1 MTTHGEGGDRV
12 RRVADGLQRVTEAA
26 LAYLDLEDL
35 LGELLSRIVDILEA
49 DTAAILLV
57 EPDGETLVARA
68 AIGIEAEVE
77 RGFRLNIGTG
87 FAGGVAEALEPVIV
101 DDVADPPLQIVNPV
115 FREEGVRSLLGV
127 PMVVEGR
134 LVGVLHIGTLQPRK
148 FTEDDAHLLQA
159 VADRA
164 ALAIEHDRLFVQHRI
179 AETLQRRLLPTE
191 LPEIPNVGFAA
202 RYIPAAQAT
211 TVGGDWYDVFQLRDG
226 RVAIAVGDVAGHGVW
241 AASLMGELRTALR
254 VYAMEA
260 PRPAPVLSKLS
271 TFVGERGIES
281 MATCS
286 YAILDLDRAAITVAS
301 AGHPPPLLITA
312 EGTRFIEQSA
322 GPPLGGRM
330 HFAYEEADFR
340 IEPAEVLM
348 LYTDGLIERRG
359 ELLSDGLARLASIA
373 GVAPLDANLLCD
385 RVVEALVANG
395 DDDVAVLAIQNL
407 APVNGRLELRLS
419 ARAEQLV
426 VVRRALKR
434 WLRNEVVTPG
444 DVQATILAASEA
456 CANAIEHAYGPR
468 DAVFELRAQRYA
480 DTIEVTVRDFGS
492 WRDPR
497 GENRGRGMQLMRAA
511 MDQVEITPSDAG
523 TTVRLVRHL
532 GRPMLLQEA
541 A

>member
-1 MTTHGEGGDRV
+1 MMEGGDARAE
-12 RRVADGLQRVTEAA
+12 RIAEGLLRVTEAT
-26 LAYLDLEDL
+26 LAYLDLDDL
-35 LGELLSRIVDILEA
+35 LSELLDRIVDILEA
-49 DTAAILLV
+49 ETAAILLV
-57 EPDGETLVARA
+57 EPDGETLAARA
-68 AIGIEAEVE
+68 AKGIEAEVE
-77 RGFRLNIGTG
+77 RGFTLTIGSG
-87 FAGGVAEALEPVIV
+87 FAGRIAATLEPVIIDDLETTEV
-101 DDVADPPLQIVNPV
+101 DVLNPV
-115 FREEGVRSLLGV
+115 FREQGVHSLLGV

-134 LVGVLHIGTLQPRK
+134 LVGVVHVGTLTPRK
-148 FTEDDAHLLQA
+148 FTDDDAQLLQA

-202 RYIPAAQAT
+202 RYIPAAEAS

-254 VYAMEA
+254 VYAMET
-260 PRPAPVLSKLS
+260 PRPSLVLSKLS
-271 TFVGERGIES
+271 RFVSERGLES

-312 EGTRFIEQSA
+312 DGTRFIEQSA

-340 IEPAEVLM
+340 VEPAEILK

-359 ELLSDGLARLASIA
+359 ELLSDGLARLAAVA
-373 GVAPLDANLLCD
+373 GEAPLEADLLCD
-385 RVVEALVANG
+385 RVLEALVANG
-395 DDDVAVLAIQNL
+395 DDDVAALAIQNL
-407 APVNGRLELRLS
+407 APVNGRLELRLN

-480 DTIEVTVRDFGS
+480 DTIEVTVRDFGT

-511 MDQVEITPSDAG
+511 MDEVEITPSDRG
-523 TTVRLVRHL
+523 TTVRLIRHL
-532 GRPMLLQEA
+532 GRPMLLQQA

>member
-1 MTTHGEGGDRV
+1 MMEGGDARAE
-12 RRVADGLQRVTEAA
+12 RIAEGLLRVTEAT
-26 LAYLDLEDL
+26 LAYLDLDDL
-35 LGELLSRIVDILEA
+35 LSELLDRIVDILEA
-49 DTAAILLV
+49 ETAAILLV
-57 EPDGETLVARA
+57 EPDGETLAARA
-68 AIGIEAEVE
+68 AKGIEAEVE
-77 RGFRLNIGTG
+77 RGFTLTIGSG
-87 FAGGVAEALEPVIV
+87 FAGRIAATLEPVIIDDLKTTEV
-101 DDVADPPLQIVNPV
+101 DVLNPV
-115 FREEGVRSLLGV
+115 FREQGVHSLLGV

-134 LVGVLHIGTLQPRK
+134 LVGVVHVGTLTPRK
-148 FTEDDAHLLQA
+148 FTDDDAQLLQA

-202 RYIPAAQAT
+202 RYIPAAEAS

-254 VYAMEA
+254 VYAMET
-260 PRPAPVLSKLS
+260 PRPSLVLSKLS
-271 TFVGERGIES
+271 RFVSERGLES

-312 EGTRFIEQSA
+312 DGTRFIEQSA

-340 IEPAEVLM
+340 VEPAEILM

-359 ELLSDGLARLASIA
+359 ELLSDGLARLAAVA
-373 GVAPLDANLLCD
+373 GEAPLEADLLCD
-385 RVVEALVANG
+385 RVLEALVANG
-395 DDDVAVLAIQNL
+395 DDDVAALAIQNL
-407 APVNGRLELRLS
+407 APVNGRLELRLN

-480 DTIEVTVRDFGS
+480 DTIEVTVRDFGT

-511 MDQVEITPSDAG
+511 MDEVEITPSDRG
-523 TTVRLVRHL
+523 TTVRLIRHL
-532 GRPMLLQEA
+532 GRPMLLQQA

>member
-1 MTTHGEGGDRV
+1 MMEGGDARAE
-12 RRVADGLQRVTEAA
+12 RIAEGLLRVTEAT
-26 LAYLDLEDL
+26 LAYLDLDDL
-35 LGELLSRIVDILEA
+35 LSELLDRIVDILEA
-49 DTAAILLV
+49 ETAAILLV
-57 EPDGETLVARA
+57 EPDGETLAARA
-68 AIGIEAEVE
+68 AKGIEAEVE
-77 RGFRLNIGTG
+77 RGFTLTIGSG
-87 FAGGVAEALEPVIV
+87 FAGRIAATLEPVIIDDLKTTEV
-101 DDVADPPLQIVNPV
+101 DVLNPV
-115 FREEGVRSLLGV
+115 FREQGVHSLLGV

-134 LVGVLHIGTLQPRK
+134 LVGVVHVGTLTPRK
-148 FTEDDAHLLQA
+148 FTDDDAQLLQA

-202 RYIPAAQAT
+202 RYIPAAEAS

-254 VYAMEA
+254 VYALET
-260 PRPAPVLSKLS
+260 PRPSLVLSKLS
-271 TFVGERGIES
+271 RFVSERGLES

-312 EGTRFIEQSA
+312 DGTRFIEQSA

-340 IEPAEVLM
+340 VEPAEILM

-359 ELLSDGLARLASIA
+359 ELLSDGLARLAAVA
-373 GVAPLDANLLCD
+373 GEAPLDADLLCD
-385 RVVEALVANG
+385 RVLEALVANG
-395 DDDVAVLAIQNL
+395 DDDVAALAIQNL
-407 APVNGRLELRLS
+407 APVNGRLELRLN

-480 DTIEVTVRDFGS
+480 DTIEVTVRDFGT

-511 MDQVEITPSDAG
+511 MDEVEITPSDRG
-523 TTVRLVRHL
+523 TTVRLIRHL
-532 GRPMLLQEA
+532 GRPMLLQQA

>member
-1 MTTHGEGGDRV
+1 MMEGGDARAE
-12 RRVADGLQRVTEAA
+12 RIAEGLLRVTEAT
-26 LAYLDLEDL
+26 LAYLDLDDL
-35 LGELLSRIVDILEA
+35 LSELLDRIVDILEA
-49 DTAAILLV
+49 ETAAILLV
-57 EPDGETLVARA
+57 EPDGETLAARA
-68 AIGIEAEVE
+68 AKGIEAEVE
-77 RGFRLNIGTG
+77 RGFTLTIGSG
-87 FAGGVAEALEPVIV
+87 FAGRIAATLEPVIIDDLETTEV
-101 DDVADPPLQIVNPV
+101 DVLNPV
-115 FREEGVRSLLGV
+115 FREQGVHSLLGV

-134 LVGVLHIGTLQPRK
+134 LVGVVHVGTLTPRK
-148 FTEDDAHLLQA
+148 FTDDDAQLLQA

-202 RYIPAAQAT
+202 RYIPAAEAS

-254 VYAMEA
+254 VYAMET
-260 PRPAPVLSKLS
+260 PRPSLVLSKLS
-271 TFVGERGIES
+271 RFVSERGLES

-312 EGTRFIEQSA
+312 DGTRFIEQSA

-340 IEPAEVLM
+340 VEPAEILM

-359 ELLSDGLARLASIA
+359 ELLSDGLARLAAVA
-373 GVAPLDANLLCD
+373 GEAPLEADLLCD
-385 RVVEALVANG
+385 RVLEALVANG
-395 DDDVAVLAIQNL
+395 DDDVAALAIQNL
-407 APVNGRLELRLS
+407 APVNGRLELRLN

-480 DTIEVTVRDFGS
+480 DTIEVTVRDFGT

-511 MDQVEITPSDAG
+511 MDEVEITPSDRG
-523 TTVRLVRHL
+523 TTVRLIRHL
-532 GRPMLLQEA
+532 GRPMLLQQA

>member
-1 MTTHGEGGDRV
+1 MMEGGDARAE
-12 RRVADGLQRVTEAA
+12 RIAEGLLRITEAT
-26 LAYLDLEDL
+26 LAYLNLHDL
-35 LGELLSRIVDILEA
+35 LSELLDRIVDILEA

-57 EPDGETLVARA
+57 EPDGETLAARA
-68 AIGIEAEVE
+68 AKGIEAEVE
-77 RGFRLNIGTG
+77 RGFTLTIGSG
-87 FAGGVAEALEPVIV
+87 FAGRIAATREPVII
-101 DDVADPPLQIVNPV
+101 DDLETTPAEVLNPV
-115 FREEGVRSLLGV
+115 FREQGVRSLLGV

-134 LVGVLHIGTLQPRK
+134 LVGVVHVGTRIPRN
-148 FTEDDAHLLQA
+148 FTDDDAQLLQA

-202 RYIPAAQAT
+202 RYIPAAKAS

-271 TFVGERGIES
+271 TFVSERGLES

-312 EGTRFIEQSA
+312 DGTRFIKQSS
-322 GPPLGGRM
+322 GPPLGGRTR
-330 HFAYEEADFR
+330 FAYEEADFR

-359 ELLSDGLARLASIA
+359 ELLSDGLARLAEVA
-373 GVAPLDANLLCD
+373 GDAPLDADLLCD
-385 RVVEALVANG
+385 RVIEALVANG
-395 DDDVAVLAIQNL
+395 EDDVAVLTIQNL

-444 DVQATILAASEA
+444 DVQGTILAASEA

-468 DAVFELRAQRYA
+468 DAIFELRAQRYD

-497 GENRGRGMQLMRAA
+497 GKNRGRGMQLMRAA
-511 MDQVEITPSDAG
+511 MDEVEVTPSDRG

-532 GRPMLLQEA
+532 GRPMLLEEA

>member
-1 MTTHGEGGDRV
+1 MMEGGDARAE
-12 RRVADGLQRVTEAA
+12 RIAEGLLRVTEAT
-26 LAYLDLEDL
+26 LAYLDLNDL
-35 LGELLSRIVDILEA
+35 LSELLDRIVDILEA

-57 EPDGETLVARA
+57 EPDGETLAARA
-68 AIGIEAEVE
+68 AKGIEAEVE
-77 RGFRLNIGTG
+77 RGFTLTIGSG
-87 FAGGVAEALEPVIV
+87 FAGRIAATLEPVIIDDLETTEV
-101 DDVADPPLQIVNPV
+101 DVLNPV
-115 FREEGVRSLLGV
+115 FREEGVHSLLGV

-134 LVGVLHIGTLQPRK
+134 LVGVVHVGTLTPRK
-148 FTEDDAHLLQA
+148 FTDDDAQLLQA

-202 RYIPAAQAT
+202 RYIPAAKSS

-254 VYAMEA
+254 VYAMET
-260 PRPAPVLSKLS
+260 PRPSLVLSKLS
-271 TFVGERGIES
+271 RFVSERGLES

-312 EGTRFIEQSA
+312 DGTRFIEQSA

-340 IEPAEVLM
+340 VEPAEILM

-359 ELLSDGLARLASIA
+359 ELLSDGLARLAEVA
-373 GVAPLDANLLCD
+373 RGAPLEADLLCD
-385 RVVEALVANG
+385 RVLEALVANG
-395 DDDVAVLAIQNL
+395 DDDVAALAIQNL
-407 APVNGRLELRLS
+407 APVNGRLELRLN

-511 MDQVEITPSDAG
+511 MDEVEVTPSDRG